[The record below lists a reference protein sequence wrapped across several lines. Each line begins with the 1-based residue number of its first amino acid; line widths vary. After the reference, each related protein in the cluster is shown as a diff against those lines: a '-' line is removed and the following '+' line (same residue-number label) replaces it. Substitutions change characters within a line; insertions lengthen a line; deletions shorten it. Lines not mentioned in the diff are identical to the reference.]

1 MNYLFVETPKCGSF
15 RLLPKLH
22 KDKFGIREIINCT
35 NTPISN
41 ICLFIFLTLHPFIA
55 KTETYLQD
63 SQHLLQLI
71 NDIDCSKFENLTLFS
86 GDFDSLY
93 NNIEKEFAI
102 DLILSFVNDVKALDN
117 KHCDIFAFKELLTI
131 VFTCNIFSFKNNFY
145 VQNRGLAMGVS
156 CGPTLANI
164 VVYMMEKNWV
174 SIHKPLIYRRFID
187 DIVMIV
193 NDSIDIDKFK
203 SNFGKLKLN
212 LVFGH
217 EIQFLDLKIIFDRVF
232 RHIRTSL

>member
-1 MNYLFVETPKCGSF
+1 
-15 RLLPKLH
+15 
-22 KDKFGIREIINCT
+22 
-35 NTPISN
+35 
-41 ICLFIFLTLHPFIA
+41 
-55 KTETYLQD
+55 
-63 SQHLLQLI
+63 
-71 NDIDCSKFENLTLFS
+71 
-86 GDFDSLY
+86 
-93 NNIEKEFAI
+93 
-102 DLILSFVNDVKALDN
+102 
-117 KHCDIFAFKELLTI
+117 
-131 VFTCNIFSFKNNFY
+131 
-145 VQNRGLAMGVS
+145 MGVS

-193 NDSIDIDKFK
+193 NNFIDIDKFK

-232 RHIRTSL
+232 RRIRASLYIKPTNTFSYLSIDSNHKQSVFKNIPISLFIRVRRICSETIDYFYFSRLLIFQLMERGYKFYFLLNIARKIFEKDRNNFLSYKTKLNSFGNFSSFFVMPSHQNPKNSGYWMWGWMPPPTLTSTSNIP

>member
-1 MNYLFVETPKCGSF
+1 
-15 RLLPKLH
+15 
-22 KDKFGIREIINCT
+22 
-35 NTPISN
+35 
-41 ICLFIFLTLHPFIA
+41 
-55 KTETYLQD
+55 
-63 SQHLLQLI
+63 
-71 NDIDCSKFENLTLFS
+71 
-86 GDFDSLY
+86 
-93 NNIEKEFAI
+93 
-102 DLILSFVNDVKALDN
+102 
-117 KHCDIFAFKELLTI
+117 
-131 VFTCNIFSFKNNFY
+131 
-145 VQNRGLAMGVS
+145 MGVS